1 MSSQGYKEVIWRFEM
16 VIDSIPRVQYFYDY
30 DIDSIKEE
38 CRQVLQTLGLVG
50 VEPQYTSLQRIVSE
64 SLYD

>member
-16 VIDSIPRVQYFYDY
+16 VIDNIPRVQYFYDD
-30 DIDSIKEE
+30 DIESIKEE
-38 CRQVLQTLGLVG
+38 CRQVLKTLGLVG
-50 VEPQYTSLQRIVSE
+50 VEPQYTSLQQIVSE

>member
-16 VIDSIPRVQYFYDY
+16 VIDNIPRVQYFYDD

-38 CRQVLQTLGLVG
+38 CRQVLHTLGLVG
-50 VEPQYTSLQRIVSE
+50 VEPQYTSLQQIVSE